1 MGMKELLKR
10 GNKAVN
16 EWKKTD
22 DNPELG
28 MDLPPPPTYLMG
40 RLAIDLCV
48 CVSITHIRQ
57 RWLL

>member
-57 RWLL
+57 R